1 MAGPGPAV
9 TRADILREE
18 KLDVGVGY
26 SEVQVKVGCVLVT
39 ADIQQAGDTVG
50 GSYNRLLWMVTAAP
64 PSTELMSSGSYCN
77 HNKVNNKMQML
88 SVTRDLDTSLRPGA
102 ETFILNILR

>member
-1 MAGPGPAV
+1 MAGPGPVVAG
-9 TRADILREE
+9 ADILREE

-50 GSYNRLLWMVTAAP
+50 GSYNRLLVD
-64 PSTELMSSGSYCN
+64 G
-77 HNKVNNKMQML
+77 H
-88 SVTRDLDTSLRPGA
+88 RGTSIYRA
-102 ETFILNILR
+102 NVIWFILQPQASK